1 MKENICMH
9 LGVSVN
15 IEIKGFPF
23 ILNRPMDK
31 EMILP
36 RVTSFIDS
44 LFTAIDKGSL
54 CKGQLL
60 LVPAHLFSVET

>member
-1 MKENICMH
+1 MC

-36 RVTSFIDS
+36 CVTSFIDS

-54 CKGQLL
+54 YKGQLL
-60 LVPAHLFSVET
+60 LVPVHLLSVET